1 MNTTTNTY
9 KATAKMLESFEDNYV
24 AYLNENPFSML
35 VVVSDGDHRDVYRR
49 NKVSCHTK
57 LGYVVRMVV
66 DSILPHAE
74 CGQND
79 HRKDAPPRL

>member
-49 NKVSCHTK
+49 NKVCCHTIDLK
-57 LGYVVRMVV
+57 YQFYYLG
-66 DSILPHAE
+66 S
-74 CGQND
+74 N
-79 HRKDAPPRL
+79 K

>member
-49 NKVSCHTK
+49 NKVCCHTMDLK
-57 LGYVVRMVV
+57 IP
-66 DSILPHAE
+66 ILSFR
-74 CGQND
+74 QQ
-79 HRKDAPPRL
+79 

>member
-49 NKVSCHTK
+49 NKVCCYPMTSEIPIYH
-57 LGYVVRMVV
+57 LGS
-66 DSILPHAE
+66 D
-74 CGQND
+74 
-79 HRKDAPPRL
+79 K

>member
-35 VVVSDGDHRDVYRR
+35 VVVSDGDHREMARIHGYMVTSR
-49 NKVSCHTK
+49 
-57 LGYVVRMVV
+57 LGAGDPLVINTSGAWQESY
-66 DSILPHAE
+66 LY
-74 CGQND
+74 
-79 HRKDAPPRL
+79 